1 MTEQQPPPPEIVL
14 TDECIRLSG
23 ELVDYWAAAT
33 SVKLRKLA
41 AAANWETFR
50 VDLSGVTFCDSSG
63 LREILGWSRSLPLQ
77 IIAVNQR
84 LERKIALAGMTEI
97 LLSPDAWGRRP
108 REQ

>member
-1 MTEQQPPPPEIVL
+1 MTVQPPPPPEIVL

-33 SVKLRKLA
+33 SAKLRTLA
-41 AAANWETFR
+41 AAANWDTIR
-50 VDLSGVTFCDSSG
+50 LDLSGVAFCDSSG

-77 IIAVNQR
+77 IIAVDQR

-97 LLSPDAWGRRP
+97 LLSPGAWGRPP
-108 REQ
+108 RDR